1 MLAKR
6 MIRVGGCLAVAAALA
21 ASGCGGDDEGE
32 NESASAA
39 GGGDQPEFAYIPHI
53 TGHPVWLVAKDGWED
68 AGSELGFQANW
79 TGSTTGEVGELVSAL
94 DAAITKQVDGI
105 AIAAINPSAMNA
117 SINRAQEAGI
127 PVVTILADAPDS
139 QRAAFLGSNEEEIGR
154 LAAEGLAEETGG
166 KGKVGVVLA
175 SLDVENQRKILDA
188 FKANLPAGMEV
199 VAEEADNSDLQ
210 VSTQKIEAMLTAHRD
225 LKAIFGINANVPI
238 AACKVLKERKLAGE
252 VAMIGMD
259 DLDES
264 LACVEDGTISGVVA
278 QNFFGAGYLAGDL
291 LTKLADGEEVPEVN
305 DSGVALVTKETI
317 DSYKEEFRGVA
328 DR

>member
-1 MLAKR
+1 MLARR
-6 MIRVGGCLAVAAALA
+6 MIRVGACLAAAAALA
-21 ASGCGGDDEGE
+21 AAGCGDDDEGGGGGG
-32 NESASAA
+32 AA
-39 GGGDQPEFAYIPHI
+39 GGDRPEFAYIPHL
-53 TGHPVWLVAKDGWED
+53 TGHPVWLEAKEGWED
-68 AGSELGFQANW
+68 AGASMAFQADW

-139 QRAAFLGSNEEEIGR
+139 QRAAFLGSNEEEIGK
-154 LAAEGLAEETGG
+154 LAAEGLAEAAGG
-166 KGKVGVVLA
+166 QGKVGVVLA

-188 FKANLPAGMEV
+188 FKANLPDGMEV

-238 AACKVLKERKLAGE
+238 AACKVLKERKLAGK

-264 LACVEDGTISGVVA
+264 LACVRDGTITGLVA

-291 LTKLADGEEVPEVN
+291 LTKLAAGEEVPEVN
-305 DSGVALVTKETI
+305 DSGVALVTNETI
-317 DSYKEEFRGVA
+317 DSYEDEFRGVA